1 MVLDTDHEGW
11 DINEL
16 LADSKDQLSSINE
29 NEEERKS
36 GYIPD
41 VSLTDVDT
49 SLVNRLGE
57 SELEHESLETSL
69 EDVGNTQTQH
79 VIELVLVF
87 RKNTIVVKTTQKS
100 DTLEDSLGIVLVQSE
115 KLTSGLS
122 HLGNHKVDSPDL
134 ALVLETVLAD
144 ELHLGIEALLLKRTS
159 GGLESLTVVSG
170 HGASRKTKAKKGR
183 PKISEGL
190 LTEIRTKIFP
200 SPYYTTQL

>member
-1 MVLDTDHEGW
+1 M
-11 DINEL
+11 
-16 LADSKDQLSSINE
+16 SLS
-29 NEEERKS
+29 
-36 GYIPD
+36 D
-41 VSLTDVDT
+41 VHA
-49 SLVNRLGE
+49 SLVDRL
-57 SELEHESLETSL
+57 SETKLEDKSLKTSL
-69 EDVGNTQTQH
+69 EDVGHTQTQD

-87 RKNTIVVKTTQKS
+87 GENAIVMETTQES
-100 DTLEDSLGIVLVQSE
+100 NTFENSLGIVLLQSKE
-115 KLTSGLS
+115 LTSGLS